1 MSPKKLVAGIVASAI
16 ALVCALAMFAQD
28 AKQRNGSWTISPS
41 EESGKVHFGLYQHSK
56 DYSNNHESDWEVK
69 AFEGLDLS
77 VKGKHDVKFAIRRD
91 AGRFECEG
99 YVEDSEGAGVF
110 HFFPDGKFPHD
121 MSALGFSVDS
131 DKQFAMTIFDVSVQ
145 FAKEMKSRNLRNL
158 DADKLIAFRIFGI
171 SANFI
176 DEIHAEGLTAD
187 DADKLVAFKIHGV
200 SPQFVRSVRS
210 AGYSPTEDELVAMR
224 IHGATPE
231 WMAQL
236 KKEGYDHIE
245 LQKLIAF
252 RIHGVSPEFIDKIE
266 SLGYK
271 HPEPDQLIA
280 MRIHGVTPEFIS
292 TMQSRGLKDLT
303 IDKLVGMR
311 IHGIN

>member
-1 MSPKKLVAGIVASAI
+1 MSPKKLVTGIVASAI

-28 AKQRNGSWTISPS
+28 NKERNGSWTISPS
-41 EESGKVHFGLYQHSK
+41 EESGKVHFGLYEHSK
-56 DYSNNHESDWEVK
+56 DHSNNHQSDWELK

-99 YVEDSEGAGVF
+99 YVQDSEGAGVF
-110 HFFPDGKFPHD
+110 HFFPDGQFPKN
-121 MSALGFSVDS
+121 MSALGFNVDS
-131 DKQFAMTIFDVSVQ
+131 DKQFAMAIFDVSIQ
-145 FAKEMKSRNLRNL
+145 FAKEMKGRNLRNL

-176 DEIHAEGLTAD
+176 DEIHAEGLSTD
-187 DADKLVAFKIHGV
+187 DADKLVAFRIHGV
-200 SPQFVRSVRS
+200 TPEFVHSVRA
-210 AGYSPTEDELVAMR
+210 AGYRPTEDEFVAMR
-224 IHGATPE
+224 IHGATLE
-231 WMAQL
+231 WIAAL
-236 KKEGYDHIE
+236 KKEGYDHVE
-245 LQKLIAF
+245 LEKLIAF
-252 RIHGVSPEFIDKIE
+252 RIHGVSPEFIDKLE

-303 IDKLVGMR
+303 IDKLVSMR